1 MTTELTRKGLS
12 AAKWGASSTLMR
24 FILQIGAQAVLARLL
39 GPEAYGVFGAGLI
52 IMAMISLL
60 TDVGFS
66 WSLLRKTDLSAL
78 DIPFALTA
86 QIFFGVLLAI
96 LLYAGSDFLALH
108 LAGEPVGWVIRLLAF
123 SAIFNAAASTPS
135 ILLSRDLHYR
145 QLGLSQLISYVAGY
159 FLTGIPMAMAGYETL
174 SLVAAFLVQ
183 SLVRCGLVFRFSRLG
198 WVPTFR
204 HAGYRSFFSDGS
216 LVFLTNMVN
225 WLVYNLDRVTVSK
238 LMSSQALGLYN
249 VGANLAGTP
258 NAILLGA
265 IQPVFLSTGARLKST
280 SSLRAAYLGVM
291 RAALLT
297 APAFYC
303 ALSLGAESLVHLL
316 YGEKW
321 THAAEILGILFL
333 GMPFFVVWS
342 ISTPILW
349 NTGKAHEESIFQSPI
364 VLFAAL
370 AYYFASPFG
379 LKAVAFSADVVLFL
393 RAGTMFM
400 AASRKVAL
408 DWRDLRSVLWVSAA
422 FVAAAIFSSFLAG
435 QIFLPGIARLLTLAL
450 LTALCSVALLRFLPY
465 RLSGDAI
472 GTVAHVSGKVALW
485 LQAGRQLH
493 G

>member
-24 FILQIGAQAVLARLL
+24 FILQIGAQAILARLL

-52 IMAMISLL
+52 IMAMTSLL
-60 TDVGFS
+60 TDIGFS
-66 WSLLRKTDLSAL
+66 WNLLRKTDLSEL
-78 DIPFALTA
+78 DIQFALTA
-86 QIFFGVLLAI
+86 QIGFGVLLAI

-108 LAGEPVGWVIRLLAF
+108 LAGEPVGWVIRLLAL
-123 SAIFNAAASTPS
+123 SAIFNAAASTPT

-145 QLGLSQLISYVAGY
+145 QLGLSQLISYLAGY
-159 FLTGIPMAMAGYETL
+159 FLTGIPMALAGYETL

-183 SLVRCGLVFRFSRLG
+183 SLVRCGLAFHFSRLG

-204 HAGYRSFFSDGS
+204 HAGYRSFFSDGL
-216 LVFLTNMVN
+216 LVFFTNMVN

-249 VGANLAGTP
+249 VGANLAGAP

-265 IQPVFLSTGARLKST
+265 LQPVFLSTGARLKST
-280 SSLRAAYLGVM
+280 SSLRTAYLGVM
-291 RAALLT
+291 RAALLA

-321 THAAEILGILFL
+321 SQAAAILGILFL
-333 GMPFFVVWS
+333 GMPFFVIWS
-342 ISTPILW
+342 VSTPILW
-349 NTGKAHEESIFQSPI
+349 NTGKAHEESIFQLPI
-364 VLFAAL
+364 ILFAAA
-370 AYYFASPFG
+370 AYYLASPIG
-379 LKAVAFSADVVLFL
+379 LTTLAFAADVVLFV

-400 AASRKVAL
+400 AASRQVSL
-408 DWRDLRSVLWVSAA
+408 DWRDLRSVLWISAG
-422 FVAAAIFSSFLAG
+422 FIAATICSGLIAS
-435 QIFLPGIARLLTLAL
+435 QIFMPGIARLLTFAI
-450 LTALCSVALLRFLPY
+450 LTASSCIALLRFVPY
-465 RLSGDAI
+465 RLSCDAI
-472 GTVAHVSGKVALW
+472 GTVAHVSGEAALW
-485 LQAGRQLH
+485 LQAGRHRH